1 MTKIVKKEFHDF
13 IFLIKNDYPIEH
25 IKLYIKELPKP
36 LKRDMTYLKREIV
49 SIFKKYENILIEN
62 VGIYDLFEINQLK
75 EKISTL
81 TNDKQIYYLWLNNRY
96 IILKDVAFFIYNLP
110 NLVKNIEKN

>member
-1 MTKIVKKEFHDF
+1 MAKLVKKEFQDF

-36 LKRDMTYLKREIV
+36 LKREMTYVKREFV
-49 SIFKKYENILIEN
+49 SIFKKYENILSEKF
-62 VGIYDLFEINQLK
+62 GIDDLFEINQLK

-81 TNDKQIYYLWLNNRY
+81 TLDKQMYYLWLNHRY
-96 IILKDVAFFIYNLP
+96 ISLKEVAFFIYNLP
-110 NLVKNIEKN
+110 NLVKNIEKI